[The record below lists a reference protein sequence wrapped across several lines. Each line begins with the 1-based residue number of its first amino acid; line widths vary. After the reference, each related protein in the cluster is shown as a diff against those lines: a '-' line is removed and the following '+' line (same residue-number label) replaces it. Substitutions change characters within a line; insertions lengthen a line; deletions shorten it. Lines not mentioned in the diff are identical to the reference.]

1 MPVIALSFILQI
13 VFVFHIFKTG
23 RDTRWIWLVLMLPG
37 FGAAIYFIIEILP
50 ELMGSSTGRQAR
62 KRAEGLLNPNKD
74 LNDASRKL
82 EVADTVENNRRLA
95 DEQMENGQY
104 AEASELYEKCLTGL
118 NKYNPDLMFA
128 YARCQFE
135 LGDHSQVRTTLDN
148 LIEKNPDYKNQDAHL
163 LYARTL
169 EKLGD
174 IPAAT
179 EEYETLHTYFS
190 GPEATYHY
198 AKMMQANGRADKAT
212 ELLQGIL
219 DKARLSAPHYTKM
232 HKKWINLTRRE
243 LS

>member
-1 MPVIALSFILQI
+1 MPVIALSLVLQV

-23 RDTRWIWLVLMLPG
+23 RDTRWVWLVLMLPG

-62 KRAEGLLNPNKD
+62 RTAEGLINPNKD
-74 LNDASRKL
+74 INAASRNL

-95 DEQMENGQY
+95 GEQMERGQY
-104 AEASELYEKCLTGL
+104 AEASELYQKCLTGL
-118 NKYNPDLMFA
+118 NKHNPEFMYG

-135 LGDHSQVRTTLDN
+135 LGNHSQVRAILDS
-148 LIEKNPDYKNQDAHL
+148 LIEENPDYKNQDAHL

-169 EKLGD
+169 DKLGE
-174 IPAAT
+174 IPEAT
-179 EEYETLHTYFS
+179 DEYKTLHSYYS

-198 AKMMQANGRADKAT
+198 AKMLQANGRADKAK

-232 HKKWINLTRRE
+232 HKKWINLARQE
-243 LS
+243 L